1 MDITAVDRSAVLG
14 DTLLHRAAPASKLIA
29 AGLLLGA
36 VVSVNDPLVA
46 AGLALS
52 LTGAA
57 AAVRLPLR
65 QMLPL
70 ALYPTLFALVFAFA
84 AAPGPVTG
92 ALFVLKA
99 VTAAL
104 AVVTLMFSTPYPQVF
119 APIQR
124 ITPTIVGDALLMTY
138 RSLFI
143 LAEKFGDLLRAV
155 RLRSG
160 ISARQPVRAAR
171 ATVRALGGLL
181 LYSFDLSQREYDI
194 LRLRG
199 YEGGLRVSTR
209 RSAEPAADV
218 AAVAYAA
225 IVLVVVL
232 AFRAFPASLSGYAWL
247 VTAAGA
253 LDLALGLLIG
263 RRHA

>member
-14 DTLLHRAAPASKLIA
+14 DTLLHRAAPTSKLVG

-36 VVSVNDPLVA
+36 IVTVNDPLVA

-52 LTGAA
+52 LAGAA
-57 AAVRLPLR
+57 AAVGLPLR

-70 ALYPTLFALVFAFA
+70 ALYPALFAIVFAFA
-84 AAPGPVTG
+84 AAPGPATG

-104 AVVTLMFSTPYPQVF
+104 TVVTLMFSTPYPQVF

-143 LAEKFGDLLRAV
+143 LAEKFSDLLRAV

-160 ISARQPVRAAR
+160 VSARQPVRAAR
-171 ATVRALGGLL
+171 ATARALGGLL
-181 LYSFDLSQREYDI
+181 LYSLDLSQREYDI

-199 YEGGLRVSTR
+199 YEGGMRVRRQVSTD
-209 RSAEPAADV
+209 RSADV
-218 AAVAYAA
+218 AALLYAA
-225 IVLVVVL
+225 LILAVVVV
-232 AFRAFPASLSGYAWL
+232 FRALPHELGGYAWL
-247 VTAAGA
+247 VTVVGA
-253 LDLALGLLIG
+253 VDLTTGLLIG
-263 RRHA
+263 RRT